1 MKTEDLSMQKIK
13 SFLENGQISL
23 AMAQMSAISEMC
35 QYKLPDNR
43 FRELK
48 YKYEM
53 MLKFYK
59 EGVKDPQRG
68 LLYGDYQ
75 EELYAVWH
83 DLDISQKIEKVYV
96 LQAAYKRALT
106 VDLKAMLDKIAELS
120 NLCAGQMPDAN
131 LYSETLE
138 TIAECR
144 KKVFSYILISSSWD
158 KSTANQII
166 TVMSDSQ
173 FDIPTKLLMLSAIML
188 ACMLSFDF
196 EKFRT
201 LVRVYQESNDVR
213 LQQRALVG
221 WVFSVDES
229 NKLYYGKQKDIIA
242 HLCENDQVA
251 SELLALQ
258 QQIIYALDTEKDTEC
273 MHNIM
278 PPEMLSRLHKFDL
291 GRTEDLNVDDLFEL
305 SNQEDVLERIEK
317 KMMKFKEMEELGSDV
332 YYEGFSQMKS
342 FGFFHLLC
350 NWLTPFYAENPVFK
364 TLREKW
370 DNGDAF
376 LKRMTL
382 LSPFCDSDNYSFVLA
397 CSDIVDKV
405 PEVKNVLMS
414 KMFLD
419 DEAMIAED
427 GLLKSSL
434 ERKKYLQ
441 DLIRFFSLAPMKLMD
456 NPFASKDRN
465 SCIYFLSHSIFDT
478 SEMAK
483 MHFDLCTFLWR
494 RKDYDR
500 LSCFIRTQMPEDRN
514 VLMLKAIYEIRYG
527 QDYEKATSVL
537 TSVLLKEPDFQPA
550 MKLLAK
556 CHYIV
561 GNYQGAKKI
570 YERLVAV
577 SVGKEFET
585 NELCLACCLMELGD
599 IEKALGMLYKLDYQN
614 PDRLF
619 ILRPLAW
626 GLLLRGDAGKALG
639 VYEKIFALYQENLN
653 DEDFYSRG
661 VAYWCSG
668 NIPLAVEQFH
678 RMKTKN
684 TWREL
689 MDKVLQDYGVL
700 QRFGIIETD
709 LMLMLDIVFLQN
721 NKE

>member
-1 MKTEDLSMQKIK
+1 MKTENLSMQKIK

-120 NLCAGQMPDAN
+120 NLCAGQLPDAN

-229 NKLYYGKQKDIIA
+229 NKLYYGKQKDIITY
-242 HLCENDQVA
+242 LCGNDQVA

-278 PPEMLSRLHKFDL
+278 PSEMLSRLHKFDL
-291 GRTEDLNVDDLFEL
+291 GRNEDLNVDDLFEL

-376 LKRMTL
+376 LKRMAH

-405 PEVKNVLMS
+405 PEVRNVLMS

-483 MHFDLCTFLWR
+483 KHFDLCTFLWR

-500 LSCFIRTQMPEDRN
+500 LSCFIRTQMTEDRN

-619 ILRPLAW
+619 ILRPLGW
-626 GLLLRGDAGKALG
+626 GLLLRGDAGKALV

-653 DEDFYSRG
+653 DEDFYSMG

-668 NIPLAVEQFH
+668 HIPLAVEQFH

-700 QRFGIIETD
+700 QRFGMIETD
-709 LMLMLDIVFLQN
+709 LMLMLDIVFT
-721 NKE
+721 E